1 VISFDFVQPVG
12 DSINVGIKL
21 LKYLFDTSP
30 SQKLVISG
38 YCTSGRQGIKSFSQ
52 TGDLAGLL

>member
-1 VISFDFVQPVG
+1 MVRISFDFVQPVG

-30 SQKLVISG
+30 SQKLVISVIAFQV
-38 YCTSGRQGIKSFSQ
+38 GRE
-52 TGDLAGLL
+52 